1 MKPYEEQTDEEL
13 LERCKNS
20 DEGAFTA
27 LYRRYRLQLFSYLH
41 KLLPG
46 NNPMVDDFFQQTWGK
61 AAKNIRLYN
70 HQQKF
75 LAWLCRIAHNLVM
88 DHFRKIKDTTY
99 VELDEQHVGESPA
112 IEQMIDDQ
120 ELYDALENAILT
132 LVPEQRDVLEMRRKG
147 MSFKEI
153 AEAQKSNI
161 NTVLGRMH
169 YAIGKL
175 KELLSNYA

>member
-1 MKPYEEQTDEEL
+1 MEPYEEQTDEEL
-13 LERCKNS
+13 LNRCKNG
-20 DEGAFTA
+20 DEGAFNA

-46 NNPMVDDFFQQTWGK
+46 NNPMVDDFFQQAWAK
-61 AAKNIRLYN
+61 AARNIKNYN

-88 DHFRKIKDTTY
+88 DHFRKFKDTTY
-99 VELDEQHVGESPA
+99 VELDEQHVSDSET
-112 IEQMIDDQ
+112 IEQRIDD
-120 ELYDALENAILT
+120 EALYDALEKAIVMLS
-132 LVPEQRDVLEMRRKG
+132 PEQRNVIEMRRKG

-153 AEAQKSNI
+153 ADSQNANI

-169 YAIGKL
+169 YAIDKL
-175 KELLSNYA
+175 RDLLRNYT

>member
-13 LERCKNS
+13 LERCKNGDDS
-20 DEGAFTA
+20 AFTT
-27 LYRRYRLQLFSYLH
+27 LYQRYRLQLFSYLH

-46 NNPMVDDFFQQTWGK
+46 NNPLVDDFFQQSWAK
-61 AAKNIRLYN
+61 AAKNLKNYN

-88 DHFRKIKDTTY
+88 DHFRKQKDTEC
-99 VELDEQHVGESPA
+99 VELDEQHVSDSVG
-112 IEQMIDDQ
+112 IEQRLDD
-120 ELYDALENAILT
+120 EALSDALEKAIVT
-132 LVPEQRDVLEMRRKG
+132 LSPEQRIVVEMRRQG

-153 AEAQKSNI
+153 ADAQNANL

-169 YAIGKL
+169 YAIDKL
-175 KELLSNYA
+175 KELLRDFT

>member
-13 LERCKNS
+13 LERCKNGDDS
-20 DEGAFTA
+20 AFTV
-27 LYRRYRLQLFSYLH
+27 LYQRYRLQLFSYLH

-46 NNPMVDDFFQQTWGK
+46 NNPLIDDFFQQSWAK
-61 AAKNIRLYN
+61 AAGNIKNYS

-88 DHFRKIKDTTY
+88 DHFRRLKDTSF
-99 VELDEQHVGESPA
+99 VELDDQHVSDSA
-112 IEQMIDDQ
+112 SIEEQIDN
-120 ELYDALENAILT
+120 EALYDALEKAIAMLS
-132 LVPEQRDVLEMRRKG
+132 PEQRTVLEMRRNG

-153 AEAQKSNI
+153 ADAQNANI

-169 YAIGKL
+169 YAIDKL
-175 KELLSNYA
+175 RELLRNYI

>member
-20 DEGAFTA
+20 DDSAFTA
-27 LYRRYRLQLFSYLH
+27 LYQRYRLQLFSYLH

-46 NNPMVDDFFQQTWGK
+46 NNPLIDDFFQQSWAK
-61 AAKNIRLYN
+61 AAVNIKNYS

-88 DHFRKIKDTTY
+88 DHFRRLKDTSF
-99 VELDEQHVGESPA
+99 VELDDQHVSDSVS
-112 IEQMIDDQ
+112 IEEQI
-120 ELYDALENAILT
+120 ENEALYDALEKAIAMLS
-132 LVPEQRDVLEMRRKG
+132 PEQRTVLEMRRNG

-153 AEAQKSNI
+153 ADAQNANI

-169 YAIGKL
+169 YAIDKL
-175 KELLSNYA
+175 RELLRNYI